1 MEYTFKKK
9 TYWIALGEFKSSGI
23 LNPGDVLETINEVIT
38 FESEFK
44 WKLAM
49 KEHEIKY
56 VD

>member
-49 KEHEIKY
+49 KEHGIKY